1 MVLRLQHNRCHGMG
15 LFPPL
20 HLRLCSW
27 RRYMGGN
34 HMGFLTYSWNDI
46 LVKSGV
52 SWHDKV
58 RVCKGY
64 QLSNCFQAQ
73 CIQHKKGNLSWQ
85 AVSKLFDSF
94 AFIIAS
100 FTHPSHWILL
110 RVECHNTLQ
119 DSLTRR
125 LSVWVMWKSDEIGAC
140 SSRLLRRVRSL
151 LCNGDNAEA
160 VVKHSYLCKMKNQ
173 AGLQELISRN
183 INIV

>member
-64 QLSNCFQAQ
+64 QIAFRHNASNT
-73 CIQHKKGNLSWQ
+73 KKETCLGKQLANSLIRLHS
-85 AVSKLFDSF
+85 SL
-94 AFIIAS
+94 
-100 FTHPSHWILL
+100 HLLHILL
-110 RVECHNTLQ
+110 TESCFVWNVTIPCRTVSREDFLYESCGNRMKSVRAPLDFFGAFVPSCATVTMQKQWWNIPIFARWKIKQ
-119 DSLTRR
+119 DS
-125 LSVWVMWKSDEIGAC
+125 KS
-140 SSRLLRRVRSL
+140 
-151 LCNGDNAEA
+151 
-160 VVKHSYLCKMKNQ
+160 
-173 AGLQELISRN
+173 
-183 INIV
+183 

>member
-64 QLSNCFQAQ
+64 QIAFRHNASNT
-73 CIQHKKGNLSWQ
+73 KKETCLGKQLANSLIRLHS
-85 AVSKLFDSF
+85 SL
-94 AFIIAS
+94 
-100 FTHPSHWILL
+100 HLLHILL
-110 RVECHNTLQ
+110 TESCFVWNVTIPCA
-119 DSLTRR
+119 RR